1 VESPGQAPLIGQEE
15 DAAHNAFS
23 RLVSYLQVAN
33 NTVGLW
39 FVQSTCR
46 SHGELLRSADEKV
59 ASGRVAAAFCAAIAE
74 LRFLS
79 AHSGAP

>member
-1 VESPGQAPLIGQEE
+1 MQFTTHSLDSP
-15 DAAHNAFS
+15 H
-23 RLVSYLQVAN
+23 LQVAD

-39 FVQSTCR
+39 FVQSACR
-46 SHGELLRSADEKV
+46 GHGELLRSANEKV
-59 ASGRVAAAFCAAIAE
+59 ASGRVAAAFRATIAE